1 MNIISHRGNLEG
13 PLPEKEN
20 HPDYIKSALSAGFD
34 VEVDVWFEN
43 NKWFLGHDGPQ
54 YEIHR
59 GFFGPQYEI
68 HRGFFGHDNL
78 WLHSKNIEAFVRLTE
93 LNVNTFFHDTD
104 ECTLTT
110 KNWIWTYPGKLIVNQ
125 SQIAV
130 MPERFPDWDIS
141 QAGGI
146 CTDFPTKYE
155 SFTYNK

>member
-59 GFFGPQYEI
+59 GFFG
-68 HRGFFGHDNL
+68 HDNL
-78 WLHSKNIEAFVRLTE
+78 WLHSKNIEAFAQLAHPK
-93 LNVNTFFHDTD
+93 LGLNTFFHDID

-110 KNWIWTYPGKLIVNQ
+110 KNWIWTYPGKLIV
-125 SQIAV
+125 SHAQIAV
-130 MPERFPDWDIS
+130 MPERFPDWNIS
-141 QAGGI
+141 KAGGV
-146 CTDFPTKYE
+146 CTDFPRQY
-155 SFTYNK
+155 